1 MNGLNGSAKD
11 ESLRWSL
18 SFETTSP
25 IHICCCGHKRQ
36 PYLRVWLIL
45 TSMTPQQA
53 HARQAKGMNGLSG
66 SAEDESLRWS
76 LSFEAND
83 VTHPYSLLW
92 HSTEANENVGFKNIG
107 LWDFKLYLLYK
118 WICRRWKPP
127 WSLSFETNNVTLFA
141 IVAQHRSERE
151 CVL

>member
-1 MNGLNGSAKD
+1 MKASVD
-11 ESLRWSL
+11 L
-18 SFETTSP
+18 SPLKRTTSP
-25 IHICCCGHKRQ
+25 IHIRCCGHKRQ

-92 HSTEANENVGFKNIG
+92 HSTEANENVGFKNVG
-107 LWDFKLYLLYK
+107 LWGFRIWNYLFGSIAIGVIELPISIRFAFL
-118 WICRRWKPP
+118 WSKPCHP
-127 WSLSFETNNVTLFA
+127 SIFS

-151 CVL
+151 CRL